1 MRVKV
6 DEWKSRT
13 IYVRLVH
20 AQHASWLVL
29 RKLKGCGLRLLLGR
43 NTDGLA
49 NLHSSARHQAHSI
62 QPLTPID
69 HLPPPFTAQVQA
81 RGLRCPYCPVSHRS
95 NHATRYR
102 RTS

>member
-13 IYVRLVH
+13 NYVRLVH
-20 AQHASWLVL
+20 AEHTSWLVL
-29 RKLKGCGLRLLLGR
+29 RKLQRCGLRLFLGR
-43 NTDGLA
+43 TTDSLA
-49 NLHSSARHQAHSI
+49 NLHSSPRHQAHSI

-69 HLPPPFTAQVQA
+69 HLPPPSTARDQA
-81 RGLRCPYCPVSHRS
+81 PGLRCPCSPVSHRS

-102 RTS
+102 RMS